1 MSRSQKDNIYNQAI
15 FSKEVWEEAISVMD
29 MYETGM
35 LKDQKMSR
43 KAIAKPVFKQ
53 HLLAPLHN
61 LPATFQVDALR
72 KVSKGEHSLKEMK
85 ADAEHFRAM

>member
-15 FSKEVWEEAISVMD
+15 FGKEVWEEAVSVMN

-61 LPATFQVDALR
+61 LSPTFQVDALR
-72 KVSKGEHSLKEMK
+72 KVSKGQHSLKEMK
-85 ADAEHFRAM
+85 VEAEHFRTM